1 MGDPTL
7 VDFLKNNLILIGI
20 ILLVIFVYLLLLIRK
35 RWKQGFL
42 HVPPKENKK

>member
-7 VDFLKNNLILIGI
+7 TDFLQKNLILIGF
-20 ILLVIFVYLLLLIRK
+20 ILIAIFVYLVLLIRK

-42 HVPPKENKK
+42 HTPPKDEKK